1 VKSVVEFVSR
11 NLENIF
17 PLGLASAPAAPI
29 ISRTF
34 WDKEVPQMIAPYQ
47 PPADHQLVNPGHART
62 VMGVLG
68 LLIRTVG
75 PCSSLGIVLSQARCE
90 VGSLL
95 QSEEAAT
102 RPQSRHAA

>member
-1 VKSVVEFVSR
+1 
-11 NLENIF
+11 
-17 PLGLASAPAAPI
+17 
-29 ISRTF
+29 
-34 WDKEVPQMIAPYQ
+34 MIAPYQ

-75 PCSSLGIVLSQARCE
+75 PCSSLGIVLSQARSE

-102 RPQSRHAA
+102 RPRSRHAA